1 MQIYKRG
8 IIYFL
13 KIFMIVFF
21 LLFIKRIETK
31 MAICELSY
39 HAILAVGKRIKHPWY
54 NALRRVHYHFCVI
67 LVKMHTFNI
76 SMKKHQ
82 TNPNQRILYEIPN
95 QYYAKCQNHGQG
107 KTEEVSKIAGS

>member
-1 MQIYKRG
+1 
-8 IIYFL
+8 
-13 KIFMIVFF
+13 MIVFF

-67 LVKMHTFNI
+67 LVKMHTFNV

-95 QYYAKCQNHGQG
+95 QYYASVRIMDRERLRKYQRLQDP
-107 KTEEVSKIAGS
+107 KEI